1 VGCHTDAYEQAKWFG
16 DDLAVKADGFLV
28 ADPGPARMLS
38 RLGAGKPPLER
49 ARLGAEFVGALR
61 RGAVIDLTSH
71 WLAADG
77 LARRLGLGD
86 DVRQSLRE
94 SYERWDGK
102 GAVGAKGR
110 RSGSPSRLVSL
121 ADVVAVFHR
130 LGGLDASV
138 AVARERSGTAFDPAL
153 VDLFCS
159 RAAELLGDLESASN
173 WDELIAAEPPLELLV
188 SEERLDRRLG
198 QARGTDSGG
207 DRTGPPASL
216 PDRAHARVLAC
227 AGRPGSDRGA
237 AP

>member
-1 VGCHTDAYEQAKWFG
+1 MSELLGLDESERTVVYYSGLLAWVGCHTDAYEQAKWFG

-110 RSGSPSRLVSL
+110 RSGSPPGWSPSPMSWRSSTVS
-121 ADVVAVFHR
+121 
-130 LGGLDASV
+130 G
-138 AVARERSGTAFDPAL
+138 AL
-153 VDLFCS
+153 TRPWRWQGSAAAPPSTLPWWTCS
-159 RAAELLGDLESASN
+159 
-173 WDELIAAEPPLELLV
+173 
-188 SEERLDRRLG
+188 
-198 QARGTDSGG
+198 ARGPRSCWAISS
-207 DRTGPPASL
+207 RRATGTS
-216 PDRAHARVLAC
+216 
-227 AGRPGSDRGA
+227 
-237 AP
+237 